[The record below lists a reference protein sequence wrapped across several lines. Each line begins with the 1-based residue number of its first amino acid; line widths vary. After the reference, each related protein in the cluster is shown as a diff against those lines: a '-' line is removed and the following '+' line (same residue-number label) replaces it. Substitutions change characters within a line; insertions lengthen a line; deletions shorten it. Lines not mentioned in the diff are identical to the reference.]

1 MFVAWKSGQPAAISA
16 HHTCSMTLTALTRKD
31 NILNEYGVFRRHA
44 GPVCLVEEIWM
55 KGAPLRRFNRIF
67 GIPSVNTIMGKGA
80 VDECDPTALG
90 LPGTFGTPG
99 IRLGLQMDIQ

>member
-1 MFVAWKSGQPAAISA
+1 
-16 HHTCSMTLTALTRKD
+16 
-31 NILNEYGVFRRHA
+31 
-44 GPVCLVEEIWM
+44 M

-90 LPGTFGTPG
+90 LLGMFGTPG